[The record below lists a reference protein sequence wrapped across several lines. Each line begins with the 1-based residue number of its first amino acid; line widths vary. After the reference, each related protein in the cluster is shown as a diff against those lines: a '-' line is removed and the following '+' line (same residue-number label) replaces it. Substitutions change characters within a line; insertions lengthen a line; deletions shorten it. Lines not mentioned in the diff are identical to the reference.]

1 MALAQSLRFTMDD
14 LLRLVVEK
22 GASDLHITV
31 GLPPVFRINGK
42 LVPTE
47 YARMSPEE
55 TKRLVYSILNDK
67 QKEKYEKTWELD
79 CSHGVRGFGRFRVN
93 IYKQRGAV
101 GACLRAISNRVM
113 LREEL
118 MLPPIVET
126 VVNRQHGLILVTGA
140 TGAGKSTTLACM
152 LDIIN
157 REKKFHII
165 TIEDPIEYMHPH
177 KMSMINQR
185 EVGQDTLSWANAL
198 RATLREDPDVILVGE
213 MRDQDTIQGTMT
225 AAETGHLVFSTL
237 HTSDASQTVDR
248 IVDVFPPHH
257 QHQIRVQLSSVLEAV
272 ISQQLVT
279 RAREDGR
286 VPAVEVLIATPAM
299 RNLIREGKTH
309 QIYNSIQTGAS
320 LGMQTMEQSL
330 FDLVKKRLITPEEAM
345 DCTMHPEDL
354 KRMLDQRKG

>member
-1 MALAQSLRFTMDD
+1 MALAQTLRFTMDD

-22 GASDLHITV
+22 GASDLHLTV

-93 IYKQRGAV
+93 VFKQRGAV
-101 GACLRAISNRVM
+101 GACLRAISSRVM
-113 LREEL
+113 QREEL
-118 MLPPIVET
+118 MLPPIVEQI
-126 VVNRQHGLILVTGA
+126 VHRQHGLILVTGA

-152 LDIIN
+152 LDTIN

-185 EVGQDTLSWANAL
+185 EVGQDTQSWANAL

-237 HTSDASQTVDR
+237 HTSDAAQTVDR

-272 ISQQLVT
+272 FSQQLVT
-279 RAREDGR
+279 RAKEDGR
-286 VPAVEVLIATPAM
+286 VPAIEVLIATPAM

-309 QIYNSIQTGAS
+309 QIYNAIQTGGS
-320 LGMQTMEQSL
+320 QGMQTMEQSL
-330 FDLVKKRLITPEEAM
+330 FELVRKRMITQEEAM

-354 KRMLDQRKG
+354 KRMLEQRKG